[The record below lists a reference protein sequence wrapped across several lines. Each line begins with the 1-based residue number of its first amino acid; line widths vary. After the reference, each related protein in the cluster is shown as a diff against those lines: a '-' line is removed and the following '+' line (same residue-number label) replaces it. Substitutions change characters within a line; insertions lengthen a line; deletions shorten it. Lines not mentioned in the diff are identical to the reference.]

1 PAVVTTLRSGG
12 GCGVA
17 AAWPNSENGLASDRV
32 RDEGHR
38 FGAWMDKE
46 MGRRWFRA
54 RPSCPAKAGHPVSAD
69 VLSNAA
75 SVVLD
80 HPFSW
85 AMTGGRL
92 MLQLGIHLERRLC
105 LFCDLDERNI
115 GREFDQ
121 RHAAGFLV
129 DGENTKVG
137 DYHIYDAGT
146 GQRQR
151 AIVQELRLIL
161 GSVLH
166 NHHDLLDAGD
176 EVHGAPHALDHL
188 AWDHPIR

>member
-80 HPFSW
+80 HPLSR
-85 AMTGGRL
+85 AMTGERL
-92 MLQLGIHLERRLC
+92 MLQLGSTLNAASVFFVISS
-105 LFCDLDERNI
+105 
-115 GREFDQ
+115 RETSGASSISVMPPD
-121 RHAAGFLV
+121 FLSMV
-129 DGENTKVG
+129 KTP
-137 DYHIYDAGT
+137 
-146 GQRQR
+146 R
-151 AIVQELRLIL
+151 
-161 GSVLH
+161 SV
-166 NHHDLLDAGD
+166 
-176 EVHGAPHALDHL
+176 
-188 AWDHPIR
+188 ITI